1 MLHTHIVALSSTEVS
16 SSFFEQKD
24 FSSCGASRIDFYA
37 VKFGR
42 VARFTVLECTGMPQ
56 ARVVPMIHR
65 AALVTLAFST
75 L

>member
-1 MLHTHIVALSSTEVS
+1 MCRTMLHPHIVELPRRFHS
-16 SSFFEQKD
+16 KI
-24 FSSCGASRIDFYA
+24 SSCGASRLDA

-65 AALVTLAFST
+65 AALVTFAFST